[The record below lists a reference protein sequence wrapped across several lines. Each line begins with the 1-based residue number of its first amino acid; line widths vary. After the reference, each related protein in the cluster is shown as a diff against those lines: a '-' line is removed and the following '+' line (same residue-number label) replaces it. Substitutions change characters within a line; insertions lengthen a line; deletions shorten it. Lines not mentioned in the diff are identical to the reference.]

1 MKRSNAQ
8 SGIALRTGA
17 EIDGLRDAGHT
28 AAAIL
33 LKTAGLVRSG
43 VSTAEIDSAAAQFMA
58 DAGCRS
64 AFLNYKGF
72 PGQICISINEEV
84 VHGIGR
90 PRRIIQ
96 NGDIV
101 KIDVGIIKNGWIG
114 DNATSVPVGAI
125 RPEVHQLLR
134 ATEESL
140 HQAIR
145 LAQPGEM
152 LRKVCGSVEAFVKR
166 YGYTVVKQF
175 VGHGLGRKLH
185 EKPEVPNYDSG
196 KIKTRLEPGM
206 VIAIE
211 PMVNMGSAEVEVLS
225 DRWTAVTRDGRPS
238 SHFEHTILITAEG
251 PEILTPRVR
260 LTPPIQS

>member
-1 MKRSNAQ
+1 MKRSNGQ
-8 SGIALRTGA
+8 SGIALRKGA
-17 EIDGLRDAGHT
+17 ELEGLRDAGHT
-28 AAAIL
+28 AAAVL
-33 LKTAGLVRSG
+33 QRTVAMVRPG
-43 VSTAEIDSAAAQFMA
+43 VSTAEIDAAAAQFMA
-58 DAGCRS
+58 DAGSRS

-72 PGQICISINEEV
+72 PGQICISLNEEV

-90 PRRIIQ
+90 PARIIQ

-140 HQAIR
+140 HTAIN
-145 LAQPGEM
+145 LCQPGEM

-166 YGYTVVKQF
+166 FGYTVVKQF

-196 KIKTRLEPGM
+196 RIKTRLEPGM

-211 PMVNMGSAEVEVLS
+211 PMVNMGTAEVEVLA
-225 DRWTAVTRDGRPS
+225 DRWTAVTRDGKPS
-238 SHFEHTILITAEG
+238 SHFEHTVLITADG
-251 PEILTPRVR
+251 PEILTPRER
-260 LTPPIQS
+260 LTPPM

>member
-1 MKRSNAQ
+1 MKRSNGQ
-8 SGIALRTGA
+8 TGIALRRGA
-17 EIDGLRDAGHT
+17 EIDGLREAGQT
-28 AAAIL
+28 AAL
-33 LKTAGLVRSG
+33 VLQKTIALIRPGI
-43 VSTAEIDSAAAQFMA
+43 STAEVDTAAAQFMA

-64 AFLNYKGF
+64 AFLNYKGY
-72 PGQICISINEEV
+72 PGQICISLNEEV

-96 NGDIV
+96 NGDVV
-101 KIDVGIIKNGWIG
+101 KIDVGVVKNGWIG

-125 RPEVHQLLR
+125 PPEVHQLLR

-140 HQAIR
+140 HVAIS

-152 LRKVCGSVEAFVKR
+152 LRKVCGSVEALVKR
-166 YGYTVVKQF
+166 FGFTVVKQF

-211 PMVNMGSAEVEVLS
+211 PMVNMGTSEVEVLA
-225 DRWTAVTRDGRPS
+225 DRWTAVTRDGKPS
-238 SHFEHTILITAEG
+238 SHFEHTILITADG
-251 PEILTPRVR
+251 PEILTPRER
-260 LTPPIQS
+260 LTLPMT

>member
-1 MKRSNAQ
+1 MKRHHGQN
-8 SGIALRTGA
+8 GIALRKGA
-17 EIDGLRDAGHT
+17 EVDGLRGAGHT
-28 AAAIL
+28 AAAVL
-33 LKTAGLVRSG
+33 LKTVAIIRPG
-43 VSTAEIDSAAAQFMA
+43 VSTAEVDAAAAQFMA

-64 AFLNYKGF
+64 AFLGYKGF
-72 PGQICISINEEV
+72 PGQVCISLNEEV

-90 PRRIIQ
+90 TRRIIQ

-101 KIDVGIIKNGWIG
+101 KIDVGIVKNGWIG

-140 HQAIR
+140 HVAISHC
-145 LAQPGEM
+145 QPGAM
-152 LRKVCGSVEAFVKR
+152 LRQVCGSVEAFVQR
-166 YGYTVVKQF
+166 FGFTVVKQF

-211 PMVNMGSAEVEVLS
+211 PMVNMGTAEVEVLA
-225 DRWTAVTRDGRPS
+225 DRWTAVTRDGKPS
-238 SHFEHTILITAEG
+238 SHFEHTVLITEDG
-251 PEILTPRVR
+251 PEILTPRER
-260 LTPPIQS
+260 LTLPLS

>member
-1 MKRSNAQ
+1 MKRSNGQ
-8 SGIALRTGA
+8 SGIALRKGA
-17 EIDGLRDAGHT
+17 ELEGLRDAGHT
-28 AAAIL
+28 AAAVL
-33 LKTAGLVRSG
+33 QRTVAMVRPG
-43 VSTAEIDSAAAQFMA
+43 VSTAEIDAAAAQFMA
-58 DAGCRS
+58 DAGSRS

-72 PGQICISINEEV
+72 PGQICISLNEEV

-90 PRRIIQ
+90 PARIIQ

-140 HQAIR
+140 HTAIN
-145 LAQPGEM
+145 LCQPGEM

-166 YGYTVVKQF
+166 FGFTVVKQF

-196 KIKTRLEPGM
+196 RIKTRLEPGM

-211 PMVNMGSAEVEVLS
+211 PMVNMGTAEVEVLA
-225 DRWTAVTRDGRPS
+225 DRWTAVTRDGKPS
-238 SHFEHTILITAEG
+238 SHFEHTVLITADG
-251 PEILTPRVR
+251 PEILTPRER
-260 LTPPIQS
+260 LTPPM

>member
-1 MKRSNAQ
+1 MKRKLGQN
-8 SGIALRTGA
+8 GIALRKG
-17 EIDGLRDAGHT
+17 EEVEGLRIAGHT
-28 AAAIL
+28 AAAVL
-33 LKTAGLVRSG
+33 LKTVQLIRPG
-43 VSTAEIDSAAAQFMA
+43 VSTAEVDAAAAQFMA

-64 AFLNYKGF
+64 AFLGYKGF
-72 PGQICISINEEV
+72 PGQVCISLNEEV

-90 PRRIIQ
+90 PRRVIQ

-140 HQAIR
+140 HVAISHCQA
-145 LAQPGEM
+145 GEM
-152 LRKVCGSVEAFVKR
+152 LRKVCGSVETFVQR
-166 YGYTVVKQF
+166 FGFTVVKQF

-211 PMVNMGSAEVEVLS
+211 PMVNMGTAEVEVLA
-225 DRWTAVTRDGRPS
+225 DRWTAVTRDGKPS
-238 SHFEHTILITAEG
+238 SHFEHTVLITADG

-260 LTPPIQS
+260 LTPPM

>member
-1 MKRSNAQ
+1 MKRSNGQ
-8 SGIALRTGA
+8 SGIALRKGT
-17 EIDGLRDAGHT
+17 ELDGLREAGHT
-28 AAAIL
+28 AAAV
-33 LKTAGLVRSG
+33 LKKTVALVRPG
-43 VSTAEIDSAAAQFMA
+43 ISTGEIDAAAAQFMA

-64 AFLNYKGF
+64 AFLNYKGY
-72 PGQICISINEEV
+72 PGQICISLNEEV

-90 PRRIIQ
+90 PGRIIQ

-101 KIDVGIIKNGWIG
+101 KIDVGIVKNGWIG

-140 HQAIR
+140 HAAIE
-145 LAQPGEM
+145 LCQPGGM
-152 LRKVCGSVEAFVKR
+152 LRKVCGSVEAYVTRF
-166 YGYTVVKQF
+166 GFTVVKQF

-196 KIKTRLEPGM
+196 RIKTRLEPGM

-211 PMVNMGSAEVEVLS
+211 PMVNMGTAEVEVLA
-225 DRWTAVTRDGRPS
+225 DRWTAVTRDGKAS
-238 SHFEHTILITAEG
+238 SHFEHTVLITENG
-251 PEILTPRVR
+251 PEILTPRER
-260 LTPPIQS
+260 FFNPAA

>member
-1 MKRSNAQ
+1 MKRNHGQ
-8 SGIALRTGA
+8 NGIALRQGA
-17 EIDGLRDAGHT
+17 EVDGLRIAGHT
-28 AAAIL
+28 AAAVLMKAVELIRP
-33 LKTAGLVRSG
+33 GI
-43 VSTAEIDSAAAQFMA
+43 STAEVDAAAAQFMA

-64 AFLNYKGF
+64 AFLGYKGF
-72 PGQICISINEEV
+72 PGQICISLNEEV

-90 PRRIIQ
+90 SRRIIQ

-101 KIDVGIIKNGWIG
+101 KIDVGIVKNGWIG

-140 HQAIR
+140 HVAISHC
-145 LAQPGEM
+145 QPGEM
-152 LRKVCGSVEAFVKR
+152 LRKVCGSVEAFVQR
-166 YGYTVVKQF
+166 FGFTVVKQF

-211 PMVNMGSAEVEVLS
+211 PMVNMGTAEVEVLA
-225 DRWTAVTRDGRPS
+225 DRWTAVTRDGKPS
-238 SHFEHTILITAEG
+238 SHFEHTVLITADG
-251 PEILTPRVR
+251 PEILTPRER
-260 LTPPIQS
+260 LTPPM

>member
-1 MKRSNAQ
+1 MKRKHGQN
-8 SGIALRTGA
+8 GIALRQGA
-17 EIDGLRDAGHT
+17 EVDGLRIAGHT
-28 AAAIL
+28 AADVLFKSVALI
-33 LKTAGLVRSG
+33 RPG
-43 VSTAEIDSAAAQFMA
+43 VSTAEIDAAAAQFMA

-64 AFLNYKGF
+64 AFLGYKGF

-90 PRRIIQ
+90 ARRIIQ
-96 NGDIV
+96 NGDVV

-140 HQAIR
+140 HVAISHC
-145 LAQPGEM
+145 QPGEM
-152 LRKVCGSVEAFVKR
+152 LRKVCGSVEAFVHR
-166 YGYTVVKQF
+166 FGFTVVKQF

-211 PMVNMGSAEVEVLS
+211 PMVNMGTAEVEVLA
-225 DRWTAVTRDGRPS
+225 DRWTAVTRDGKPS
-238 SHFEHTILITAEG
+238 SHFEHTVLITADG

-260 LTPPIQS
+260 LTPPM

>member
-1 MKRSNAQ
+1 MKRSNPQ
-8 SGIALRTGA
+8 SGIALRKGA

-28 AAAIL
+28 AAAVL
-33 LKTAGLVRSG
+33 RKTVELVRPG
-43 VSTAEIDSAAAQFMA
+43 ISTGEIDAAAAQFMA

-64 AFLNYKGF
+64 AFLNYKGY
-72 PGQICISINEEV
+72 PGQICISLNEEV

-90 PRRIIQ
+90 ARRIIQ
-96 NGDIV
+96 NGDVV
-101 KIDVGIIKNGWIG
+101 KIDVGIVKNGWIG

-125 RPEVHQLLR
+125 PPDVHLLLR

-140 HQAIR
+140 HTAISF
-145 LAQPGEM
+145 AQPGEP
-152 LRKVCGSVEAFVKR
+152 LRKVCASVEELVKR
-166 YGYTVVKQF
+166 FGFTVVKQF

-211 PMVNMGSAEVEVLS
+211 PMVNMGTSEVDVLS
-225 DRWTAVTRDGRPS
+225 DRWTAVTRDGKMS
-238 SHFEHTILITAEG
+238 SHFEHTILITADG
-251 PEILTPRVR
+251 PEILTPRER
-260 LTPPIQS
+260 LTPPM

>member
-1 MKRSNAQ
+1 MKRSNGQ
-8 SGIALRTGA
+8 TGIALRQGA
-17 EIDGLRDAGHT
+17 EIDGLREAGHT
-28 AAAIL
+28 AAKVLRQTVA
-33 LKTAGLVRSG
+33 LVRSG
-43 VSTAEIDSAAAQFMA
+43 ISTGEIDAAAAQFMA

-64 AFLNYKGF
+64 AFLNYKGY
-72 PGQICISINEEV
+72 PGQICISLNEEV

-90 PRRIIQ
+90 ARRIIQ

-101 KIDVGIIKNGWIG
+101 KIDVGVVKNGWIG

-125 RPEVHQLLR
+125 PPEVHQLLR

-140 HQAIR
+140 HTAIS

-152 LRKVCGSVEAFVKR
+152 LRKVCGSVEALVQRF
-166 YGYTVVKQF
+166 GFTVVKQF

-196 KIKTRLEPGM
+196 RIKTRLEPGM

-211 PMVNMGSAEVEVLS
+211 PMVNMGTSEVDVLA
-225 DRWTAVTRDGRPS
+225 DRWTAVTRDGKPS
-238 SHFEHTILITAEG
+238 SHFEHTILITADG
-251 PEILTPRVR
+251 PEILTPRDR
-260 LTPPIQS
+260 LTLPMA